1 MSPWQLLLSFAKVGF
16 FTIGGGYAMIPL
28 IQRELASHGWLS
40 AAEFVDILG
49 ISEMTPGPLAVNAAT
64 FVGYNVSSSGGSV
77 WAGVAGAALATL
89 GVALPSLTLMLAV
102 SAFFFRYRSH
112 PGKIVTFHFVRPVV
126 TGLLAVASVTVAT
139 QAFLARGTHWHQDGV
154 GALNPWAVG
163 IFALALV
170 GLVRYKLN
178 PITVIVGSAACGML
192 ALPFL
197 G

>member
-1 MSPWQLLLSFAKVGF
+1 MNLWQLLASFTKVGF

-28 IQRELASHGWLS
+28 IQRELTSHGWLS
-40 AAEFVDILG
+40 SAEFVDILG

-64 FVGYNVSSSGGSV
+64 FVGYNVASSGGSV
-77 WAGVAGAALATL
+77 WAGIGGAALATL

-102 SAFFFRYRSH
+102 SAAFFRYRNH

-126 TGLLAVASVTVAT
+126 TGLLAVAAVTVAT
-139 QAFLARGTHWHQDGV
+139 QAFLASGAQWGQDGIR
-154 GALNPWAVG
+154 ALNPWAVG
-163 IFALALV
+163 IFALALL
-170 GLVRYKLN
+170 GLLRYKLN
-178 PITVIVGSAACGML
+178 PILVISGCAVCGML